1 MPIQNPLAS
10 IAFPSFLSPTA
21 GIKDWEGLLHPTY
34 LKGGFQSVP
43 TIAERNTIPIWAE
56 TEVATHDGF
65 TDSGDGGYTTGRRQI
80 GMLVYVLENNKFY
93 TLCPKG
99 YFVNPVDENTPAGGE
114 TEWQALSQ
122 WVKAGLM
129 KPNSTDIYDD
139 VLGGPPTFSPTLY
152 TPPSIDANDPWVELQ
167 FGGDGTYNSNLTP
180 TLSMTEDVGG
190 MPTGTLVSDLSG
202 VQTYDQLF
210 DTILFPTSYPTASGP
225 SVGLSLS
232 PVVPQGLKVIG
243 ETYTGSLVTTANQGS
258 ITLDGVNQGVRSG
271 DVTAAT
277 IAGPGGPYTLGVT
290 APNGIDD
297 QALQHV
303 VTLGSNSWTLTGTF
317 AQGPMPLDS
326 TGADYSNVRFNG
338 GDKFA
343 PTSFE
348 GVYPYFLGTSAGED
362 QFTERALISFGSNNV
377 QCLQDYAEDSGAT
390 GNPVLNHRILVPVAR
405 SAGAITIQVFN
416 PNGSGAAAWPDNTA
430 FWTEGPQVQRA
441 VGSVFNQVDYRVFTK
456 DGSSGGSNNYR
467 LVF

>member
-1 MPIQNPLAS
+1 MPIH
-10 IAFPSFLSPTA
+10 PSGINRVNFLSHA
-21 GIKDWEGLLHPTY
+21 AQDSGIAHSINLR
-34 LKGGFQSVP
+34 GGFQEVYSI
-43 TIAERNTIPIWAE
+43 TERNEIPLMENNIGAE
-56 TEVATHDGF
+56 YDGF
-65 TDSGDGGYTTGRRQI
+65 TQSDDVLSSGKRRV
-80 GMLVYVLENNKFY
+80 GMFVHVLETRKMY
-93 TLCPKG
+93 TLIPVG
-99 YFVNPVDENTPAGGE
+99 YFGNGGELGE
-114 TEWQALSQ
+114 TEWAALPEWERAIRINPSESYSSGPAVPIDNTFTVFESPQ
-122 WVKAGLM
+122 SGAA
-129 KPNSTDIYDD
+129 DI
-139 VLGGPPTFSPTLY
+139 GISA
-152 TPPSIDANDPWVELQ
+152 DANSCWVEVE
-167 FGGDGTYNSNLTP
+167 FGSGNIYNSNLTP
-180 TLSMTEDVGG
+180 TLEMTEDVGG
-190 MPTGTLVSDLSG
+190 MPSGTLVSDLSG

-225 SVGLSLS
+225 SVGLSLNP
-232 PVVPQGLKVIG
+232 PVSGGLKVVG
-243 ETYTGSLVTTANQGS
+243 ETYSGTLVTTANQGS
-258 ITLDGVNQGVRSG
+258 ITLNGVNQGVRSG

-297 QALQHV
+297 QALTHT
-303 VTLGSNSWTLTGTF
+303 VTLGNNSWTLTGTF
-317 AQGPMPLDS
+317 AQGPDPLDS
-326 TGADYSNVRFNG
+326 TGQPYPNVQFNG
-338 GDKFA
+338 GSVTN

-377 QCLQDYAEDSGAT
+377 ECLQDYAEDSGAT

-430 FWTEGPQVQRA
+430 FWTEGAQVQRIVA
-441 VGSVFNQVDYRVFTK
+441 GNPVDYRVFTK